1 MNDNIKLQIPIEDIE
16 ELAAELSRK
25 LYDAV
30 STFNMSDA
38 YEVFEELRELVEA
51 SDLPE
56 EELGEFIDI
65 VDEVQEA
72 FDDIEA
78 ILGRLSH

>member
-1 MNDNIKLQIPIEDIE
+1 MNENVKLQIPIEDIE

-25 LYDAV
+25 LYEAV
-30 STFNMSDA
+30 STFDMCDA

>member
-1 MNDNIKLQIPIEDIE
+1 MNENVKLQIPIEDFE
-16 ELAAELSRK
+16 ELTAELSRK

-38 YEVFEELRELVEA
+38 YEVFEELRELIEA

-65 VDEVQEA
+65 FDEVQAA
-72 FDDIEA
+72 FEDIVA
-78 ILGRLSH
+78 ILEGLSY

>member
-1 MNDNIKLQIPIEDIE
+1 MNENVKLQIPIEDLE
-16 ELAAELSRK
+16 ELAADLSRE

-30 STFNMSDA
+30 STFELNEA
-38 YEVFEELRELVEA
+38 YEVFQELKELVEA

-78 ILGRLSH
+78 ILERLSH